1 MEVKG
6 EMQACIQNYSN
17 LIRTLTQPPAYAWLP
32 ELQGQVENPQYMV
45 GGHPLK
51 S

>member
-1 MEVKG
+1 MKCKH
-6 EMQACIQNYSN
+6 AYKIIATSF
-17 LIRTLTQPPAYAWLP
+17 RTLTQTPACTWLP
-32 ELQGQVENPQYMV
+32 EHQGQVENPQYMV